1 MFTATL
7 YEGSAIYIFLI
18 ALGIFGHSFL
28 SKSLLHDKIQLHLPS
43 KSSSANFQ
51 SFCPPRSIVKEVP
64 FYISKW
70 HEIYTVPSYAQIIT
84 LLQIAAQSNHLCE
97 PRFNLYFMAKLAR
110 CKASVIYTPPITL
123 KLFGHSSIPKS
134 FPHDNIQLNFPSKS
148 FSGNFQSFYLERSFV
163 K

>member
-1 MFTATL
+1 MFTTTL

-28 SKSLLHDKIQLHLPS
+28 SKSLPHDKIQLHLPS

-64 FYISKW
+64 FLYIEMTWNLYSSFICPNYHPPPNCSSVKSSMWAQVQFIFYGQIGTLQSKC
-70 HEIYTVPSYAQIIT
+70 YLDPSYYPQT
-84 LLQIAAQSNHLCE
+84 F
-97 PRFNLYFMAKLAR
+97 R
-110 CKASVIYTPPITL
+110 
-123 KLFGHSSIPKS
+123 HSSIPKS
-134 FPHDNIQLNFPSKS
+134 LPHDNIQLNFPSKS